1 MLPSNLNCFYWQG
14 INHCGQSCRGIHIA
28 ESQYALIEQ
37 LELRQISLLKTR
49 QLPTIV
55 AQTYARKLSLNKRH
69 QIIEQLANSLT
80 AGLSVKQ
87 TLSLMLNSISDKHIA
102 AVLSF
107 LYHQMSQGKSLSEAM
122 LLSGHFTHLDHQLLY
137 TAEQSGQLPQT
148 CDYLA
153 QYLTGQIQL
162 RRRLIKALSYPLVV
176 TLMAIGMF
184 SFLLKFIV
192 PQFTQLF
199 ASLHTPLPIYT
210 QWIIKLA
217 GVSHYSFEI
226 LISSVGLIFMAHY
239 QYQRHHYFK
248 LHFDELILHLPVI
261 GKIIQLK
268 EQVKLT
274 TLITATY
281 RSGLPIKQSF
291 ECAGQICANQTFAR
305 RIKACV
311 HALEYG
317 QSLYQAVVNAGLFN
331 LEQQQLLKI
340 AQESGTLATI
350 LAKIAK
356 MDNDRLDIVM
366 HIAVDLI
373 EPIVMALVGLLIG
386 GVIIA
391 MYLPIFE
398 IGNVIH

>member
-14 INHCGQSCRGIHIA
+14 INQSGQSCRGIHIA
-28 ESQYALIEQ
+28 DSQYTLIEQ
-37 LELRQISLLKTR
+37 LELRQISLLKTH
-49 QLPTIV
+49 QLPRIV
-55 AQTYARKLSLNKRH
+55 AQTYARKLSVTKRH

-87 TLSLMLNSISDKHIA
+87 TLSLMLNSISDKRLA

-107 LYHQMSQGKSLSEAM
+107 LHHQISQGESLSES
-122 LLSGHFTHLDHQLLY
+122 LRQSGHFTHLDHQFLY
-137 TAEQSGQLPQT
+137 IAEQSGQLSQT
-148 CDYLA
+148 CNYLA

-176 TLMAIGMF
+176 TIMAIGMF
-184 SFLLKFIV
+184 GFLLEFIV

-199 ASLHTPLPIYT
+199 TSLHTPLPIYT

-217 GVSHYSFEI
+217 ALSHYSFEI
-226 LISSVGLIFMAHY
+226 LILFVGLIFMARYHY
-239 QYQRHHYFK
+239 QHHHRFK
-248 LHFDELILHLPVI
+248 LRVDEFILHIPVL
-261 GKIIQLK
+261 GKMIQLK

-274 TLITATY
+274 TLLAATY
-281 RSGLPIKQSF
+281 QSGMPIKQSF
-291 ECAGQICANQTFAR
+291 ECAEQICTNQVFVRQVTG
-305 RIKACV
+305 CV
-311 HALEYG
+311 NALEHG
-317 QSLYQAVVNAGLFN
+317 QSLYQAVLDVGLFN

-356 MDNDRLDIVM
+356 MDDDRLDVVM
-366 HIAVDLI
+366 HIAVDMI